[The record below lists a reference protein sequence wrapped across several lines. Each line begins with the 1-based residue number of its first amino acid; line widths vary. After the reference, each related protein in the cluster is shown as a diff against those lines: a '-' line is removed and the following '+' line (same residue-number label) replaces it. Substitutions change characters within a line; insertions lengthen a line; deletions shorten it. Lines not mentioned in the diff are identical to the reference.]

1 MEFQLCDKECNYEDI
16 CYNSII
22 ISLLIIYSTA
32 ISVIMFIKQPKKV
45 IKEVPVKII
54 KKVPMECI
62 KENNDEEELLIAEK
76 EKLLFAEK
84 EKLLFTNKKKILFTE
99 FVEFTKEEERI
110 LAESNLTNCSYED
123 IVFTCKSEYERKVV
137 NALSNWRDAYEK
149 WWNDLSKY
157 DYNGHNHMFTKV
169 KESLESDKYI
179 DNINSINLFINPL
192 LIEETTS
199 QLANKEKHTRIE
211 LLKAI
216 EKDYLYNKFR
226 YDSKPT
232 YLTHIDNEMLSNI
245 LKIKKEIQTLINTY

>member
-76 EKLLFAEK
+76 EKLLF
-84 EKLLFTNKKKILFTE
+84 TNKKKILFTE

-149 WWNDLSKY
+149 WWNN
-157 DYNGHNHMFTKV
+157 YNGHNHMFTKV

-179 DNINSINLFINPL
+179 DDINSINLFINPL

-245 LKIKKEIQTLINTY
+245 LKIKKEIQTLINT

>member
-62 KENNDEEELLIAEK
+62 KENNDEEELLI
-76 EKLLFAEK
+76 AEK

-179 DNINSINLFINPL
+179 DDIYSINLFINPL

-199 QLANKEKHTRIE
+199 QLANKEKHTRVE